1 MAQVPTG
8 TTFFIA
14 SAYAAAKNTTVVSNA
29 AEAVV
34 TSATHGYTNGD
45 VVEITSG
52 WGRLNK
58 RTFRIKGV
66 TTDTFT
72 LEGVSADTSN
82 TTFFPPG
89 SGIGSVRKV
98 STFTQIVQ
106 VLGIQTSGGD
116 PKTVQYKYIES
127 DVEFSI
133 NDGFA
138 ASQMS
143 LELDADSI
151 GTAGYTAMQSLTNV
165 QTDTCLRINSRNGAS
180 IYVPCT
186 VALNEAVQLTD
197 GQINR
202 VSLSV
207 NSNGRL
213 VRYAI

>member
-14 SAYAAAKNTTVVSNA
+14 SAFAAAKATTIVTNA

-34 TSATHGYTNGD
+34 TSAAHGFSNGD
-45 VVEITSG
+45 VVEVTSG

-58 RTFRIKGV
+58 RNFRIKGV
-66 TTDTFT
+66 TTDTIT
-72 LEGVSADTSN
+72 LEGADTSV
-82 TTFFPPG
+82 TTYFPVG
-89 SGIGSVRKV
+89 AGLGSVRKIN
-98 STFTQIVQ
+98 TFTQVIQ

-116 PKTVQYKYIES
+116 PKSVNYKYMES

-138 ASQMS
+138 SSQMT

-151 GTAGYTAMQSLTNV
+151 GTAGYTALRALTDV
-165 QTDTCLRINSRNGAS
+165 QTDTCLRVNSRNGAV
-180 IYVPCT
+180 IYLPTT
-186 VALNEAVQLTD
+186 VALNEAVQMQD

-202 VSLSV
+202 VNAV
-207 NSNGRL
+207 FNSNGRL
-213 VRYAI
+213 VRYAS

>member
-14 SAYAAAKNTTVVSNA
+14 SAFAAAKATTIVTNA

-34 TSATHGYTNGD
+34 TSAAHGFSNGD
-45 VVEITSG
+45 VVEVTSG

-58 RTFRIKGV
+58 RNFRIKGV

-72 LEGVSADTSN
+72 LEGADTSV
-82 TTFFPPG
+82 TTYFPVG
-89 SGIGSVRKV
+89 AGLGSVRKIN
-98 STFTQIVQ
+98 TFTQVIQ

-116 PKTVQYKYIES
+116 PKSVNYKYMES

-138 ASQMS
+138 SSQMT

-151 GTAGYTAMQSLTNV
+151 GTAGYTALRALTDV
-165 QTDTCLRINSRNGAS
+165 QTDTCLRVNSRNGAV
-180 IYVPCT
+180 IYLPTT
-186 VALNEAVQLTD
+186 VALNEAVQMQD

-202 VSLSV
+202 VNAV
-207 NSNGRL
+207 FNSNGRL
-213 VRYAI
+213 VRYAS

>member
-14 SAYAAAKNTTVVSNA
+14 SAFAAAKATTIVTNA

-34 TSATHGYTNGD
+34 TSAAHGFSNGD
-45 VVEITSG
+45 VVEVTSG

-58 RTFRIKGV
+58 RNFRIKGV

-72 LEGVSADTSN
+72 LEGADTSV
-82 TTFFPPG
+82 TTYFPVG
-89 SGIGSVRKV
+89 AGLGSVRKIN
-98 STFTQIVQ
+98 TFTQVIQ
-106 VLGIQTSGGD
+106 VLDIQTSGGD
-116 PKTVQYKYIES
+116 PKSVNYKYMES

-138 ASQMS
+138 SSQMT

-151 GTAGYTAMQSLTNV
+151 GTAGYTALRALTDV
-165 QTDTCLRINSRNGAS
+165 QTDTCLRVNSRNGAV
-180 IYVPCT
+180 IYLPTT
-186 VALNEAVQLTD
+186 VALNEAVQMQD

-202 VSLSV
+202 VNAV
-207 NSNGRL
+207 FNSNGRL
-213 VRYAI
+213 VRYAS